1 MLDKKVAA
9 LELALVKFSESVEE
23 RGEDTEDKLEVRLGV
38 SLGTMLGME
47 GMQHGEGS
55 SQHTDYVRS
64 WFGFDEEIFDE
75 FWSTLIHQ
83 MVTKKST
90 TVLAP
95 GSLPANLL
103 AGKHVFFILM
113 TWHLS
118 VSCVLKCKMK

>member
-1 MLDKKVAA
+1 M
-9 LELALVKFSESVEE
+9 
-23 RGEDTEDKLEVRLGV
+23 

-64 WFGFDEEIFDE
+64 WFGFDEEIFDQ

-90 TVLAP
+90 TVMAP
-95 GSLPANLL
+95 GSPPANLL
-103 AGKHVFFILM
+103 AGKH
-113 TWHLS
+113 LS
-118 VSCVLKCKMK
+118 EYLVLSQLLSAPAISRYLQT